1 MNRKNKGF
9 TLMELLAA
17 VIVLGIIGSIVM
29 PIYTRIT
36 NEAKDNLFRDNV
48 KSLVKNIKSE
58 CNSYLGFVES
68 MNECASTDRL
78 LENIIAKAELLK
90 QYHEKR
96 FDKSI
101 KKYDKGIDR

>member
-1 MNRKNKGF
+1 MKYDNK
-9 TLMELLAA
+9 
-17 VIVLGIIGSIVM
+17 I
-29 PIYTRIT
+29 
-36 NEAKDNLFRDNV
+36 

-78 LENIIAKAELLK
+78 LENIIVKAEILK

>member
-1 MNRKNKGF
+1 MKYDKK
-9 TLMELLAA
+9 
-17 VIVLGIIGSIVM
+17 IKSIV
-29 PIYTRIT
+29 R
-36 NEAKDNLFRDNV
+36 
-48 KSLVKNIKSE
+48 NIKYE
-58 CNSYLGFVES
+58 CDNYLEFVDNI
-68 MNECASTDRL
+68 NECASTDRL